1 MRSAQ
6 VNATVNTP
14 AQDLPHIQGWC
25 PGALRPMLSGDG
37 LVVRI
42 RPRAGRLTPTQA
54 CGIAALSRQF
64 GNGMLDVTSRAN
76 LQLRGVTQAAHPAL
90 IEGLRHLDLLDA
102 SPEVEARRN
111 IVVSPFWAVDDG
123 TLLLATALADALAAP
138 NAPALPGKFG
148 FAVDCGVEAVL
159 RTTPADIR
167 IERSHDGYV
176 VRAEGFSTGASVAD
190 IDAVP
195 AAMELARWFMANG
208 GGTAGRGRMAALAL
222 AAKHALPARFQTTA
236 VYSTSVARPEPGP
249 AAIGWLVGAEF
260 GQLPAQ
266 TLADLSTLGAL
277 RITPWQMLLV
287 EGATCAPQIAG
298 LITKAN
304 DPRLRVVACTGAPGC
319 LQAAA
324 ATRPLARTLAAHVPA
339 GRLLHVSGCTKGC
352 AHPTAALT
360 LVATPAGF
368 NLIRHG
374 TASAPPELR
383 ALPPET
389 IASHLIQT
397 FHAPHL

>member
-1 MRSAQ
+1 MRSVQ
-6 VNATVNTP
+6 VNATVKTP

-54 CGIAALSRQF
+54 RGIAMLSRQF

-76 LQLRGVTQAAHPAL
+76 VQLRGVTQAAHPAL
-90 IEGLRHLDLLDA
+90 VEGLRHLDLIDA

-111 IVVSPFWAVDDG
+111 IVVSPFWKADDG
-123 TLLLATALADALAAP
+123 TQLIATALAAALSAAD
-138 NAPALPGKFG
+138 APAVPGKFG
-148 FAVDCGVEAVL
+148 FAVDCGEEAVL
-159 RTTPADIR
+159 RASSADIR
-167 IERSHDGYV
+167 IERGNGGYL
-176 VRAEGFSTGASVAD
+176 VRAEGFSTGATVTYA
-190 IDAVP
+190 DAVP
-195 AAMELARWFMANG
+195 AAMELTRWFMTNG

-236 VYSTSVARPEPGP
+236 VYSTFTARPQPSRV
-249 AAIGWLVGAEF
+249 AIGWLVGVEF
-260 GQLPAQ
+260 GQLQAQ

-298 LITKAN
+298 LITEAN

-368 NLIRHG
+368 DLIDHG

-383 ALPPET
+383 ALSPET

-397 FHAPHL
+397 FHAPPI